1 MYRMNSSRYS
11 AHIDHLIAYLYT
23 TKIKITALFIIEMF
37 YNINKIQN
45 NNLLS
50 MLIEKFGCTCIY
62 IRIFNENMMVLVGL
76 KIGYN

>member
-1 MYRMNSSRYS
+1 MYCMNSSRYN

-23 TKIKITALFIIEMF
+23 IKIKITALFKIEMF

-50 MLIEKFGCTCIY
+50 MLIEKFGCTCNAY
-62 IRIFNENMMVLVGL
+62 IFVKWEHDGGSMVKSRI
-76 KIGYN
+76 